1 MFEDR
6 RRDHLAFPSVC
17 ADGGRHNRGPALAKR
32 QEGLRTLQTMHSKR
46 KPWRGQ
52 VPILIDCEIAEAL
65 SLGAFGGKGSL
76 PIRARL
82 SSRVVGV
89 SGTVALGVLKVGLY
103 KKPPGISDPGLLGC
117 SFTSGAHQVPPLPKN
132 EGKEIQRRGSSRPTR
147 SSAAVGAPS
156 TRWQGCRTS
165 KVGAGRSGGFDRGR
179 GFGGFGIRASG
190 MGLRIPCFG
199 RTRKAQCQ
207 LVCRELSGLAVA
219 LETLE
224 NPVNPICSGSHS
236 RFMRLFR
243 TDAGWV

>member
-117 SFTSGAHQVPPLPKN
+117 SFTSGAHQVPPSEKRREGDTAPRLIKAHQEFCSRRRTFDEVAGLPDLQGRRRAFRGFRSGSGFWRLRNPSIWHGPKN
-132 EGKEIQRRGSSRPTR
+132 S
-147 SSAAVGAPS
+147 
-156 TRWQGCRTS
+156 
-165 KVGAGRSGGFDRGR
+165 
-179 GFGGFGIRASG
+179 
-190 MGLRIPCFG
+190 MLR
-199 RTRKAQCQ
+199 
-207 LVCRELSGLAVA
+207 E
-219 LETLE
+219 
-224 NPVNPICSGSHS
+224 
-236 RFMRLFR
+236 
-243 TDAGWV
+243 D

>member
-117 SFTSGAHQVPPLPKN
+117 SFTSGAHQVPPFRKTKGRRYSAEAHQGPPGVLQPSAHL
-132 EGKEIQRRGSSRPTR
+132 RRGGRAAGPPR
-147 SSAAVGAPS
+147 SAQGVQGVSIGVGVLAAS
-156 TRWQGCRTS
+156 ES
-165 KVGAGRSGGFDRGR
+165 
-179 GFGGFGIRASG
+179 
-190 MGLRIPCFG
+190 
-199 RTRKAQCQ
+199 
-207 LVCRELSGLAVA
+207 EHLAWA
-219 LETLE
+219 
-224 NPVNPICSGSHS
+224 
-236 RFMRLFR
+236 
-243 TDAGWV
+243 